1 MKSIR
6 ILITIISMMA
16 VASCGNSTESTT
28 TAPPAPAPAPAPE
41 PASPRTHNNTGVQ
54 ENPDHTEIGI
64 DENGVKYSKK
74 SGGNQTDVKIKTDSN
89 SISIR
94 KRK

>member
-1 MKSIR
+1 MKKIKNLSA
-6 ILITIISMMA
+6 IIIMMA
-16 VASCGNSTESTT
+16 IASCGGNTPENTT
-28 TAPPAPAPAPAPE
+28 TTPPPAPAPAE

-74 SGGNQTDVKIKTDSN
+74 SGTNQTDVKIKTDSS